1 MKNRHMRAYNKD
13 MERKYRQDKKTTS
26 LLKYQFVFCSKNR
39 RKIFSIDGVEE
50 RTVELIKEICQEQN
64 IKIESLSCVEEH
76 VILSV
81 EAPPILSP
89 VEIMQRIKI
98 RTSGIL
104 RNEFKELEK
113 MSSLW
118 TRNFWVSTITIN
130 NNEQIQEFI
139 NNQKKRS

>member
-1 MKNRHMRAYNKD
+1 MV
-13 MERKYRQDKKTTS
+13 S
-26 LLKYQFVFCSKNR
+26 FKNR

-104 RNEFKELEK
+104 RNEFKE
-113 MSSLW
+113 
-118 TRNFWVSTITIN
+118 
-130 NNEQIQEFI
+130 
-139 NNQKKRS
+139 